1 MKASARRL
9 QLAVSFS
16 LIQLL
21 VDRLSLTIDSPELQA
36 QPARYGDHHVESALE
51 YHQTPLRDW

>member
-1 MKASARRL
+1 L